1 MEGFYDPVHIEWLHD
16 RWSYRLHGREVP
28 TRRPRH
34 TAFRWLDFEYG
45 VVFQRKLE
53 GSDNGWRIERCV
65 FPNVDGAGGQ
75 GWYLTWVVPVDD
87 ARTIMVYRLTIT
99 SWKTPYGQVMIPP
112 KPRVEQERVP
122 AYRKHASLEPE
133 AGPTKDFGSHLVSQD
148 YASWLGPGPLLDRTR
163 EHLGE
168 TDRGIIMFR
177 EKLLEQ
183 ARIVAEGGDPQGV
196 IRDPQK
202 NRKITLPGARKGYG
216 VRGEG
221 LPGLT
226 GDEDVMFRAFLP
238 FEVPEHIKDEVE
250 MAMSSLVKGLRP
262 DWWKR

>member
-1 MEGFYDPVHIEWLHD
+1 MHIEWLHD
-16 RWSYRLHGREVP
+16 RWSYRLHGHEVP
-28 TRRPRH
+28 ARRPRH

-45 VVFQRKLE
+45 VIFQRKLE
-53 GSDNGWRIERCV
+53 GSDRWLADRTV
-65 FPNVDGAGGQ
+65 LFPNVDGAGGQ
-75 GWYLTWVVPVDD
+75 GWYLTWLVPVDD
-87 ARTIMVYRLTIT
+87 THTLMVYRLAIT

-133 AGPTKDFGSHLVSQD
+133 TGPTRDFASHLVSQD
-148 YASWLGPGPLLDRTR
+148 YASWLGPGPLFDRTR

-177 EKLLEQ
+177 KKLFEQ
-183 ARIVAEGGDPQGV
+183 ARVVAAGGDPQGT
-196 IRDPQK
+196 IRDPLK

-216 VRGEG
+216 LRGEG

-238 FEVPEHIKDEVE
+238 FEVPQHIKEEVE
-250 MAMSSLVKGLRP
+250 TAMSSLVEGLRP

>member
-1 MEGFYDPVHIEWLHD
+1 
-16 RWSYRLHGREVP
+16 
-28 TRRPRH
+28 
-34 TAFRWLDFEYG
+34 
-45 VVFQRKLE
+45 
-53 GSDNGWRIERCV
+53 
-65 FPNVDGAGGQ
+65 
-75 GWYLTWVVPVDD
+75 
-87 ARTIMVYRLTIT
+87 
-99 SWKTPYGQVMIPP
+99 MIPP

-122 AYRKHASLEPE
+122 VYRKHASLEPE
-133 AGPTKDFGSHLVSQD
+133 AGPTEDFGSHLVSQD
-148 YASWLGPGPLLDRTR
+148 YASWLGPGPLVDRTR

-183 ARIVAEGGDPQGV
+183 ARIVAAGGDPQGV

-238 FEVPEHIKDEVE
+238 VEVPEHIKTK
-250 MAMSSLVKGLRP
+250 SSWRCP
-262 DWWKR
+262 RS